1 MFFSPTT
8 DAAVTQT
15 QRVRGWLS
23 GFVSE
28 MRKKSPAT
36 IQKWV
41 DSIATDDADEETNR
55 LTITGIGSNPIENA
69 SHSIANKE
77 EVLDESTRCTEADDL
92 KIDDDATTTTS
103 KTENL
108 KVKLNEIC
116 NKLNVNE
123 TLRSKQSEL
132 KNLITKTSLKLKREV
147 SSTTATSDQQV
158 EESEIDTP
166 PMEQKNDKKIDE
178 TLTAEAIDG
187 VEDKNSNLTAQKRAR
202 IGVLGRSSS
211 ENPRP
216 RHKRLSD
223 IGRSFSVSNENE
235 LPGSDKNLSS
245 ENLIF
250 DVDEDISITTPSLN
264 TSSTLLSNSN
274 NTTSQNLSQIHQ
286 LPPQLTSR
294 SSLLQIRPVRQH
306 TVSEGHASP
315 IVQSKNPLLRDSSFQ
330 VR

>member
-1 MFFSPTT
+1 
-8 DAAVTQT
+8 
-15 QRVRGWLS
+15 
-23 GFVSE
+23 

-41 DSIATDDADEETNR
+41 DSIATDDVDDETCR
-55 LTITGIGSNPIENA
+55 HTSSGSNPIENA
-69 SHSIANKE
+69 SQSIANKE
-77 EVLDESTRCTEADDL
+77 EILDESIRCNDGDDF

-103 KTENL
+103 KAENL

-123 TLRSKQSEL
+123 TLRNKRCEL
-132 KNLITKTSLKLKREV
+132 KNLITKTSLKLKREE
-147 SSTTATSDQQV
+147 SSTITTKDHQV
-158 EESEIDTP
+158 EEESQIDPP
-166 PMEQKNDKKIDE
+166 PMEEQTNDKKINE
-178 TLTAEAIDG
+178 TKAEE
-187 VEDKNSNLTAQKRAR
+187 VEVKNSILTAQRAR

-235 LPGSDKNLSS
+235 LPGKEKNTSN

-250 DVDEDISITTPSLN
+250 DLDEDISITIPSLN
-264 TSSTLLSNSN
+264 TSSTISNSN
-274 NTTSQNLSQIHQ
+274 NATSQNLSQTQQ
-286 LPPQLTSR
+286 LPPQLISR
-294 SSLLQIRPVRQH
+294 SSLLQIKPARQH

-315 IVQSKNPLLRDSSFQ
+315 IVQSNKNPLLRDSSFQ
-330 VR
+330 VRKFRVDLPPLDSSMM